1 MSEQIQTILK
11 LTFLSKPFFFCGY
24 HNTSRT
30 VSATFAK
37 RTVSFC
43 IHDLLNGMPLFWVS
57 NYHSEL

>member
-11 LTFLSKPFFFCGY
+11 LTFLSKPFFFVGITILVEQY
-24 HNTSRT
+24 QLHLR
-30 VSATFAK
+30 K
-37 RTVSFC
+37 GLSFC